1 MPKDSCPSVWTIT
14 DSFGPFRF
22 PRQATVSTSIA
33 LLGLRRAGPVLTAHL
48 VGSAALSYAATSQA
62 FPSSH
67 TDEDF
72 VIKYNIQNGGSAPEQ
87 VTNQINIAA
96 DCE

>member
-1 MPKDSCPSVWTIT
+1 
-14 DSFGPFRF
+14 
-22 PRQATVSTSIA
+22 
-33 LLGLRRAGPVLTAHL
+33 LLGLRRAGPLLTAHL

-72 VIKYNIQNGGSAPEQ
+72 GIKYNIQNGGSAPEQ
-87 VTNQINIAA
+87 VTKRINIDSDVEDLNPLAQIA
-96 DCE
+96 HELLGLQRVIT